1 MKSKAKKLISLCA
14 ASLAL
19 SAVLS
24 VGIAAVPVTPSYQK
38 LLYETDTF
46 ALMRAS
52 TPYYTEVGVITDGNG
67 NEKNCRGLQ
76 MRDIEGGY
84 VSANGWV
91 TGLAG
96 THVEVYIDG
105 MATTGNIS
113 PANNRKCNTESDC
126 ATVFSCKGTL
136 IRAKSHFKIN
146 YACSSNSDH
155 KVKSGYN
162 HWDDVISFEV

>member
-1 MKSKAKKLISLCA
+1 MKTKAKKLVSLCA

-38 LLYETDTF
+38 LLYETNTF
-46 ALMRAS
+46 AQMRSS
-52 TPYYTEVGVITDGNG
+52 TPYYTEVGTITNG
-67 NEKNCRGLQ
+67 SVERNCRGLQ

-113 PANNRKCNTESDC
+113 STQNHKCNMDSDC
-126 ATVFSCKGTL
+126 ATFFSCDGTL
-136 IRAKSHFKIN
+136 IRAASHFKIN
-146 YACSSNSDH
+146 SSCSTDSSH
-155 KVKSGYN
+155 TVKSVYTS
-162 HWDDVISFEV
+162 WSDSISF